1 MLIYRSLKIVKLLFI
16 LYIFFIHLLYIYFIY
31 IFIIYDLK
39 TFKYEK
45 CILMKKTIFF
55 LKIKKYR
62 KLNKIFKSIQ
72 ETKLWKISLKSVCI
86 SRQCSFIS
94 KKRKGLERW
103 EREEGFRGR
112 FDFDF
117 LHFLAHFSSGSQF
130 LSGRHI
136 EQSIPDIRRE
146 KGEEDVA
153 GSLLRST

>member
-1 MLIYRSLKIVKLLFI
+1 MLIYRSLKIIKLLFI
-16 LYIFFIHLLYIYFIY
+16 LYIFFIHFLYIYFIY

-103 EREEGFRGR
+103 EREEGSGAVSISISCISSHISRAEVNFFRVDTSNKA
-112 FDFDF
+112 FQIF
-117 LHFLAHFSSGSQF
+117 AA
-130 LSGRHI
+130 
-136 EQSIPDIRRE
+136 RRE
-146 KGEEDVA
+146 K
-153 GSLLRST
+153 RT